1 VAHTRELPP
10 LTLDALRG
18 TLLGAP
24 LEGLLHERDGR
35 YIAIVAFSGVS
46 APDRLERW
54 ATAAGD
60 GVTLIDL
67 KRAAAELVVRQRV
80 RVLWSLAIAAGLLV
94 LVVRIALRSW
104 RRATRGLVPTAM
116 ATLIVIAVFRA
127 AGQPLDLFHLISLVL
142 AAGLGLDYALFF
154 ERVGMNRDEWLRT
167 LHGVLVCALST
178 LMVFALLSLSSIP
191 VLRSIGITV
200 TLGVLI
206 NFLLAPW
213 LQAARAG
220 VDPGRR

>member
-1 VAHTRELPP
+1 M
-10 LTLDALRG
+10 
-18 TLLGAP
+18 
-24 LEGLLHERDGR
+24 
-35 YIAIVAFSGVS
+35 
-46 APDRLERW
+46 
-54 ATAAGD
+54 AA
-60 GVTLIDL
+60 V
-67 KRAAAELVVRQRV
+67 
-80 RVLWSLAIAAGLLV
+80 LLV

-104 RRATRGLVPTAM
+104 RRATRVIMPMAL
-116 ATLIVIAVFRA
+116 ATLIVIAVLRA

-154 ERVGMNRDEWLRT
+154 ERAGMDRDEWLRT
-167 LHGVLVCALST
+167 LHGVLVSAVST

-213 LQAARAG
+213 LQKASAEADHERH
-220 VDPGRR
+220 